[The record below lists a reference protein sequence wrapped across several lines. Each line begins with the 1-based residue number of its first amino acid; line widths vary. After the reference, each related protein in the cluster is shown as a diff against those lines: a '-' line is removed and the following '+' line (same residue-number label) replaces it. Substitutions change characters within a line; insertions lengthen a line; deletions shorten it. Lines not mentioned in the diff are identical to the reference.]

1 MTLPFCTSTVAGGC
15 ANLHSVSGLEHL
27 FRWNSRHTSSCS
39 QRESLPFSRL
49 FMFTMVAIVGTGFRG
64 GRSARSYAVRV
75 RRIGGG
81 GRARPRALSMHCC
94 WRTLHA
100 DTPLT
105 LLHTRE
111 TNTRSRRYT
120 VQKYADKINLTSKLI
135 KDTDVA
141 SLFRRVLNNYY
152 HTRSYRC

>member
-1 MTLPFCTSTVAGGC
+1 
-15 ANLHSVSGLEHL
+15 
-27 FRWNSRHTSSCS
+27 
-39 QRESLPFSRL
+39 
-49 FMFTMVAIVGTGFRG
+49 MFTMVAIVGTGFRG

-81 GRARPRALSMHCC
+81 GRARPRALAC
-94 WRTLHA
+94 TA
-100 DTPLT
+100 AG
-105 LLHTRE
+105 E
-111 TNTRSRRYT
+111 RYT
-120 VQKYADKINLTSKLI
+120 LIHHERTTDTASHARDGYAEPQMHAVQKYADKINLTSKLI